1 GLFFIV
7 GHKCSSRLV
16 GCPRALKCRSRC
28 SPFARRSISIF
39 MTTDPVCG
47 KPVDEQSSM
56 NRVDYQERTFYF
68 CSPECVEVFQTDPV
82 PYVKAVS

>member
-1 GLFFIV
+1 
-7 GHKCSSRLV
+7 
-16 GCPRALKCRSRC
+16 
-28 SPFARRSISIF
+28 